1 MKMNRHP
8 KTMNAFF
15 RMMEKFDAALYS
27 WAQQQEG
34 VEVEVKLSNS
44 ATASKSVYIS
54 ATNDDWD
61 NCIEIRIS
69 DHSPKYSGADKNLYW
84 GDYKN
89 PTEVLNKIKQIILE
103 N

>member
-1 MKMNRHP
+1 MYRHP

-15 RMMEKFDAALYS
+15 TMMEKFDRAIYD
-27 WAQQQEG
+27 WAKQQEC
-34 VEVEVKLSNS
+34 VDVEVKLSNS

-54 ATNDDWD
+54 ATNDDWE

-84 GDYKN
+84 EDYKN
-89 PTEVLNKIKQIILE
+89 PVEVLDVVKRIIVE